1 MQRVFSQL
9 DERLDL
15 LKMALSFIATTRG
28 IPQIY
33 AGTEIAMPSTEDH
46 GELRRDFP
54 GGWEDDKVNAFDDIG
69 LSSTQ
74 LQAKSFVKQ
83 LLNWRKSS
91 QAVASGKLIHY
102 PVTNGIYVY
111 FRVYQEDKLMVI
123 MNNKENEEILNLNIY
138 RETLTDRNNGFDI
151 ISGEKYNLS
160 KDLILNP
167 KTALILELK

>member
-1 MQRVFSQL
+1 MQRIFSQL

-54 GGWEDDKVNAFDDIG
+54 GGWEDDKVNAFEDIG

-74 LQAKSFVKQ
+74 IETKSFVKQ
-83 LLNWRKSS
+83 LLNWRKSN
-91 QAVASGKLIHY
+91 QAVANGKITA
-102 PVTNGIYVY
+102 V
-111 FRVYQEDKLMVI
+111 E
-123 MNNKENEEILNLNIY
+123 
-138 RETLTDRNNGFDI
+138 
-151 ISGEKYNLS
+151 S
-160 KDLILNP
+160 KKKITELP
-167 KTALILELK
+167 QALQV